1 MAFTLCDICGLL
13 ILSTNAMMIFSRQNL
28 AVAAA
33 FLLINALSAQNQ
45 KFGVALDQK
54 EAAPNQVVCVPLFA
68 QGFDNIL
75 SYQYSLTWNANV
87 LKFDHTQN
95 YQLPGLGP
103 TSFNLVSPNRL
114 LVGWA
119 DPSGKSQTKPNGAL
133 LADICFKAISIVGT
147 GTDISAGSEGFHPS
161 AGGAE
166 AYNANLENAWNPNL
180 SVAGRVDIVEPN
192 ATTALNDLHNKPAL
206 SFQLSPNP
214 TSAGSRI
221 SFTAAQ
227 AGERLVMV
235 TDATGRTIFEQK
247 IPAKAGEN
255 HFDIPATAL
264 KMKGAY
270 QVSLKN
276 GQEVGTLVL
285 SVQ

>member
-1 MAFTLCDICGLL
+1 M
-13 ILSTNAMMIFSRQNL
+13 ILSRQNL
-28 AVAAA
+28 AIATA
-33 FLLINALSAQNQ
+33 LLLTNVLSAQNQ

-54 EAAPNQVVCVPLFA
+54 EAAPNQVVCVPIFA

-95 YQLPGLGP
+95 FQLPGLGP
-103 TSFNLVSPNRL
+103 TSFNLVAPNRL

-119 DPSGKSQTKPNGAL
+119 DPSGKAQSKPNGAV

-147 GTDISAGSEGFHPS
+147 GTDITAGSEGFHPS

-166 AYNANLENAWNPNL
+166 AYNAQLENAWNPNL
-180 SVAGRVDIVEPN
+180 IVAGRVDIVEPN
-192 ATTALNDLHNKPAL
+192 ATTALNELNNKPAQQ
-206 SFQLSPNP
+206 FQLSPNP

-221 SFTAAQ
+221 SFTAAK
-227 AGERLVMV
+227 AGEQLVIL

-247 IPAKAGEN
+247 ITAKAGEN
-255 HFDIPATAL
+255 YFDIPANAI

-276 GQEVGTLVL
+276 GQEVSTQVL